1 MKLVIIEGP
10 GKRDTL
16 KKYLGNEY
24 DVFATKGHVRDLP
37 AKSIAID
44 INHNF
49 EPKYEIMPDKR
60 DVIKT
65 LLEKAGKAE
74 QVIIATDPDREGE
87 AIAWHLQHIL
97 KIDENNPC
105 RVVFNEISKNVVNK
119 AINAPRTIDMN
130 LVHAQQG
137 RRVLDRLV
145 GYQVS
150 PILCKKIK
158 SNLSAGRVQSV
169 ALKLVVEREKEIR
182 AFKPKE
188 YWNITAL
195 LTKGSS
201 NKFKA
206 ALTTY
211 KGKKYESD
219 SERTTL
225 DIIDY
230 IKAQDFVV
238 DSVKKAVSKSS
249 APAPF
254 ITSTMQQ
261 DAMNKLG
268 MSLKEVTMTA
278 QTLYEGVNFKE
289 GGKTALITYIRTD
302 STRVSPEAQAMAKEY
317 IINKYGKDY
326 APSSYN
332 VFKTKKNAQD
342 AHEAIRPISLERT
355 PEEVKANFG
364 GSSNVYKLYK
374 LIYDRFVASQ
384 MAEATYNTLT
394 VNISAGDY
402 GFKVTGKTLLFAGF
416 TAAYKIYEEKDD
428 DKQDESK
435 DGINL
440 PPLEQGDKISLQDV
454 LKEQKFTKPPVR
466 YTDATLVKAMED
478 KGIGRPATYAPTILV
493 LANRNYTEKEGKYL
507 VPTELG
513 VTVVEFLE
521 KYFVDI
527 MDISFTAGMEEKL
540 DLVEEGKEDWQKI
553 VADFYNGFEDKL
565 HFALTGSKKVKMAVE
580 VTDVICDKCGANMVV
595 RDGKFGKFLACPN
608 FPKCRNVKQLN
619 EQNGEKQ
626 ESEEDKKLKEM
637 DLKCDKCGSD
647 MVLRNGRYGKF
658 FACSNY
664 PTCKNIKGLDDVMP
678 KEPVGVCPDCGK
690 PVFERRGGKGK
701 IFYGCSGYPDCKFM
715 SWDIPMQE
723 KCPKCGKYLTKKELK
738 KETKIKCSNTECD
751 YTATITKEENDK

>member
-65 LLEKAGKAE
+65 LLEKASKAE

-97 KIDENNPC
+97 KIDQENPC

-119 AINAPRTIDMN
+119 AIQKPRTIDMN

-169 ALKLVVEREKEIR
+169 ALKLVVEKEKEIK

-195 LTKGSS
+195 LNKGES
-201 NKFKA
+201 KPFKA
-206 ALTTY
+206 ALATY
-211 KGKKYESD
+211 KGKKYESN

-230 IKAQDFVV
+230 VKAQDFVV
-238 DSVKKAVSKSS
+238 DSVKKAISKSS

-278 QTLYEGVNFKE
+278 QTLYEGVNFKQ
-289 GGKTALITYIRTD
+289 GGKIALITYIRTD
-302 STRVSPEAQAMAKEY
+302 STRVSPEAQAMAKEH
-317 IINKYGKDY
+317 IIAKYGKEY
-326 APSSYN
+326 APASYN

-342 AHEAIRPISLERT
+342 AHEAIRPISLDRT

-394 VNISAGDY
+394 VNILAGDY
-402 GFKVTGKTLLFAGF
+402 GFKVTGKTPLFPGF
-416 TAAYKIYEEKDD
+416 TAAYKMYEEKEDD
-428 DKQDESK
+428 SK
-435 DGINL
+435 EDSKEGTNL
-440 PPLEQGDKISLQDV
+440 PPLENGDRLNLKDI

-521 KYFVDI
+521 KYFEDI
-527 MDISFTAGMEEKL
+527 MNISFTAGMEESL
-540 DLVEEGKEDWQKI
+540 DLVEEGKENWQKI
-553 VADFYNGFEDKL
+553 VADFYQGFEDKL

-608 FPKCRNVKQLN
+608 FPKCRNVKQMSEANN
-619 EQNGEKQ
+619 ETQ
-626 ESEEDKKLKEM
+626 ESDEDKKLKELN
-637 DLKCDKCGSD
+637 LKCDKCGSD
-647 MVLRNGRYGKF
+647 MVVRNGRFGKF

-664 PTCKNIKGLDDVMP
+664 PTCKNIKGLDDVIK

-690 PVFERRGGKGK
+690 DVFERRGGKGK
-701 IFYGCSGYPDCKFM
+701 IFYGCSGYPACKFM
-715 SWDIPMQE
+715 SWDIPIKE
-723 KCPKCGKYLTKKELK
+723 KCPKCNSYLTKKELK
-738 KETKIKCSNTECD
+738 KETRIKCSNAECD
-751 YTATITKEENDK
+751 YTQSIAKEENDK

>member
-16 KKYLGNEY
+16 KKYLGSDY

-37 AKSIAID
+37 VKSMSID

-49 EPKYEIMPDKR
+49 EPRYEIMPDKK
-60 DVIKT
+60 DIIKT
-65 LLEKAGKAE
+65 LLEKAAKAE
-74 QVIIATDPDREGE
+74 KVFIATDPDREGE
-87 AIAWHLQHIL
+87 AIAWHLQYIL
-97 KIDENNPC
+97 KIDEKNPC

-119 AINAPRTIDMN
+119 AIEQPRTIDLN

-158 SNLSAGRVQSV
+158 NNLSAGRVQSV

-182 AFKPKE
+182 AFKPRE
-188 YWNITAL
+188 YWNINAL
-195 LTKGSS
+195 LTKSVS
-201 NKFKA
+201 NPFKA
-206 ALTTY
+206 SLAAF

-230 IKAQDFVV
+230 IKAQDFIV
-238 DSVKKAVSKSS
+238 DGVKKAVSKSS

-261 DAMNKLG
+261 DAMNKLS

-302 STRVSPEAQAMAKEY
+302 STRVSPEAQAMAKEF

-326 APSSYN
+326 APATYN
-332 VFKTKKNAQD
+332 VFKTKKNTQD
-342 AHEAIRPISLERT
+342 AHEAIRPISLDKT
-355 PEEVKANFG
+355 PEIVKAEFG
-364 GSSNVYKLYK
+364 GNSNIYKLYK

-384 MAEATYNTLT
+384 MAEATYNTLNVT
-394 VNISAGDY
+394 INAGDY
-402 GFKVTGKTLLFAGF
+402 GFKVTGKTPLFAGF
-416 TAAYKIYEEKDD
+416 TAAYKMYEEKDE
-428 DKQDESK
+428 KDEETK
-435 DGINL
+435 DGSNL
-440 PPLEQGDKISLQDV
+440 PSLESGDKLDLKDV
-454 LKEQKFTKPPVR
+454 QKEQKFTKPPVR

-507 VPTELG
+507 LPTDLG

-521 KYFVDI
+521 KYFGDI

-540 DLVEEGKEDWQKI
+540 DLVEEGSADWQKI
-553 VADFYNGFEDKL
+553 VADFYVGFEDKVRN
-565 HFALTGSKKVKMAVE
+565 ARGGIKLTVEPE

-595 RDGKFGKFLACPN
+595 REGKFGKFLACPN

-619 EQNGEKQ
+619 EAKQ
-626 ESEEDKKLKEM
+626 EPQETEEDKKLKEM
-637 DLKCDKCGSD
+637 HLTCDKCGAD

-664 PTCKNIKGLDDVMP
+664 PTCKNIKGLDDVIE
-678 KEPVGVCPDCGK
+678 KKPVGVCPDCGK
-690 PVFERRGGKGK
+690 DVFERRGSKGK
-701 IFYGCSGYPDCKFM
+701 IFYGCSGYPECKFM
-715 SWDIPMQE
+715 SWDIPIKE
-723 KCPKCGKYLTKKELK
+723 KCPKCNSYLTKKELK
-738 KETKIKCSNTECD
+738 KETKIKCSNSECD
-751 YTATITKEENDK
+751 YTQSIAKEENDK